1 MIKIRRA
8 LKSNAILKALTG
20 LKIKQFKMLAVHF
33 EMNLTASFKED
44 RSVRLELG
52 RGFVLRSAEEKLFF
66 TLFYLKCYPIFDV
79 AAWICYDLTLNG
91 YSDWFLPSSDELTF
105 MHENLHQDGFGGF
118 ADSHYW
124 SSTEYSIYMA
134 YYQFF
139 SGNPGTTNKSTE
151 KLVRAVRAF

>member
-79 AAWICYDLTLNG
+79 AGWIFDV
-91 YSDWFLPSSDELTF
+91 
-105 MHENLHQDGFGGF
+105 H
-118 ADSHYW
+118 
-124 SSTEYSIYMA
+124 
-134 YYQFF
+134 
-139 SGNPGTTNKSTE
+139 KSTCCRWVKWFVPVLE
-151 KLVRAVRAF
+151 RALGKELMLQWR